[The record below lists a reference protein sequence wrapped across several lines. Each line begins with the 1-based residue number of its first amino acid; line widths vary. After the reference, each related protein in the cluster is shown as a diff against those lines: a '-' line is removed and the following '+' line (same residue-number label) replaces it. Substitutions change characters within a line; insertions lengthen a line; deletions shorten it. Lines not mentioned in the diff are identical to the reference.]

1 MKARV
6 VERFKFEAAHA
17 VVINGKPEEI
27 HGHTFR
33 LEIAV
38 EGELRGGY
46 VIDFLEL
53 RRIVGEIIERL
64 DHRNLNDLFE
74 NPTTENIALWIARE
88 VMKRLPER
96 VRLQRIVLWEGE
108 ENGVEFEF

>member
-1 MKARV
+1 MKARII
-6 VERFKFEAAHA
+6 ERFKFEAAHA

-33 LEIAV
+33 LEVAV
-38 EGELRGGY
+38 EGELKEGY

-53 RRIVGEIIERL
+53 RRIVKEVIDML
-64 DHRNLNDLFE
+64 DHRNLNALFD
-74 NPTTENIALWIARE
+74 NPTTENVALWIAE
-88 VMKRLPER
+88 EIEKRLPNR